1 MIVVRDDSPIRSVS
15 DLKGKRFAFGD
26 KAALLQ
32 RAVVADAG
40 IRLEEFKHY
49 EFIGHYDNIV
59 RAVMHG
65 DFDAGILKDTMANK
79 WQGKGIRILYASPP
93 LPPYNI
99 SVGKHTSDEMY
110 DRLKTLFL
118 NLNGTSVWH
127 QEVIHSLDRD
137 YTGFS
142 ATDDEEYKI
151 VRELI
156 QPFE

>member
-1 MIVVRDDSPIRSVS
+1 
-15 DLKGKRFAFGD
+15 
-26 KAALLQ
+26 
-32 RAVVADAG
+32 
-40 IRLEEFKHY
+40 
-49 EFIGHYDNIV
+49 
-59 RAVMHG
+59 
-65 DFDAGILKDTMANK
+65 
-79 WQGKGIRILYASPP
+79 LYASPP